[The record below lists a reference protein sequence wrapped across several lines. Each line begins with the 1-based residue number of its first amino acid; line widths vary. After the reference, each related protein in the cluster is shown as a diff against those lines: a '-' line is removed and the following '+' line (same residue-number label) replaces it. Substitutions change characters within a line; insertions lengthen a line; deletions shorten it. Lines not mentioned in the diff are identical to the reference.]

1 MSDQLHF
8 VRGGKQLDP
17 IEKVSMVECGCCECH
32 HRSDFWG
39 DCRNDSQRFMPH
51 DYTDGDP
58 EYVCADGWHWISD
71 AEWIRREDA
80 RTQEADSHSSTPHE
94 KGASS

>member
-8 VRGGKQLDP
+8 IRSGVELDP
-17 IEKVSMVECGCCECH
+17 EVKVPMIECGCCEFH

-39 DCRNDSQRFMPH
+39 DCRTDSQRFMPH
-51 DYTDGDP
+51 HPVDGEP
-58 EYVCADGWHWISD
+58 EYVCANGHHWISD

-80 RTQEADSHSSTPHE
+80 RTQQADSHPHTPHE

>member
-8 VRGGKQLDP
+8 IRAGQALDP
-17 IEKVSMVECGCCECH
+17 EAKVSMIECGCCEFH

-39 DCRNDSQRFMPH
+39 DCRTDSQRFMPH
-51 DYTDGDP
+51 HPADGEP
-58 EYVCADGWHWISD
+58 EYVCADGHHWISD

-80 RTQEADSHSSTPHE
+80 RAGEADPQPLTPQDQEASS
-94 KGASS
+94 